1 MRLLRQAFVIT
12 VLILLGTLS
21 YAAEI
26 NVSASA
32 IQWSASVP
40 YDRVILTVGGP
51 DGFTFSKEFDA
62 GRIPALRLTD
72 LGAKTD
78 GSYTWQLRFVPRIG
92 DDVRQKLAA
101 ARAANDD
108 ANIARI
114 EASLDRERVES
125 GGFAIRGGSFLT
137 GGPEAPARRKVI
149 ANGLKPAPND
159 VVTADDEEIQG
170 SLCVG
175 LDCVV
180 NETFGFDTIRLK
192 ENNTRITFL
201 DDSTSPGFPNNI
213 WTLTA
218 NDSASGG
225 LNKFSIDDVTGA
237 KTPFTVVAGAPTN
250 SMFLASTGKLG
261 LGNNSPALHIHIT
274 ASDTPAIR
282 QDQTSAGG
290 FTAQTWDI
298 GANEANWFV
307 RDVTGGSRLPFR
319 IRPGA
324 PTSSIDISAAG
335 FVGVGTAAP
344 ARKLHVIGP
353 SGGVASFPSAQVGP
367 LDVAVFENNGNS
379 NVTIIGG
386 ATSQSTVRF
395 TRDGGSTFG
404 FVRYLLASDDLALGT
419 AGTERVRISS
429 TGQIGIGVTPTQPIQ
444 HINGAFLSAGGVWNN
459 ASSRA
464 LKQDIRDLDSADAKK
479 AFEQLAPVTY
489 AYKADPNEHHAGFI
503 AEDSPDLVTSQDHK
517 GMSAMDVAAV
527 LTKVIKDQQ
536 NMIDALQK
544 RVDQL
549 EKKVSGS
556 SSQQSATDRD

>member
-1 MRLLRQAFVIT
+1 MRLLRQAFVTSLLT
-12 VLILLGTLS
+12 VLPALA
-21 YAAEI
+21 YAADI

-32 IQWSASVP
+32 IQWNPSIS

-51 DGFTFSKEFDA
+51 DGFTLTREFDA
-62 GRIPALRLTD
+62 GRLPALRPSD
-72 LGAKTD
+72 LGAKVD
-78 GSYTWQLRFVPRIG
+78 GSYTWQLRFVPRIS

-108 ANIARI
+108 AAIAHI
-114 EASLDRERVES
+114 EASLDHEKVEA
-125 GGFAIRGGSFLT
+125 GGFALRAGAFIT
-137 GGPEAPARRKVI
+137 GGPEAPAGRKVV

-159 VVTADDEEIQG
+159 VVTPDDEIIQG

-175 LDCVV
+175 LDCVD
-180 NETFGFDTIRLK
+180 NESFGFDTIRLK

-201 DDSTSPGFPNNI
+201 DDSTSPGFPNNV

-237 KTPFTVVAGAPTN
+237 KTPFTVVAGAPTD

-261 LGNNSPALHIHIT
+261 LGNNAPGLHIHIT
-274 ASDTPAIR
+274 ANDTPAIR
-282 QDQTSAGG
+282 QEQTNAGG

-307 RDVTGGSRLPFR
+307 RDLTGGSRLPFR

-335 FVGVGTAAP
+335 NVGVGTASP

-353 SGGVASFPSAQVGP
+353 SGPVTTFPTAQVGP

-379 NVTIIGG
+379 NLTIIGG
-386 ATSQSTVRF
+386 TSSQSTVRF

-404 FVRYLLASDDLALGT
+404 YVRYLLGTDDLTFGT
-419 AGTERVRISS
+419 AGTDRLRISS
-429 TGQIGIGVTPTQPIQ
+429 TGQIGIGIVPTQAIQ
-444 HINGAFLSAGGVWNN
+444 HSNGAFLSNGGVWTN

-489 AYKADPNEHHAGFI
+489 AYKAAPEEHHAGFI
-503 AEDSPDLVTSQDHK
+503 AEDSPDLVTSKDHK

-536 NMIDALQK
+536 STIDALQK
-544 RVDQL
+544 RVEQL
-549 EKKVSGS
+549 EKKAGGPH
-556 SSQQSATDRD
+556 